1 MIILFV
7 LRERERE
14 RASIERKIQVQ
25 NKEKKIIIII
35 FPVKKTEWFTR
46 KVLNTLDEC

>member
-7 LRERERE
+7 LRGRERE

-25 NKEKKIIIII
+25 NKEKKKIII

>member
-25 NKEKKIIIII
+25 NKEKKKKIII
-35 FPVKKTEWFTR
+35 FPVR
-46 KVLNTLDEC
+46 KNRVVHEEGVEYT